1 MHYNGRGIP
10 ETVRITQSDY
20 DRMVDNAKEVE
31 KEVER
36 NEKEGHIMFDPVMFP
51 LPEELDEYDVRHEM
65 RKFLPYLVYFK
76 EKDICGLKNPELDET
91 RKRIEELFEKY
102 VVIMDDEDCEEIRNM
117 TPERWK
123 EMSDAERSEVLEPII
138 LYYRPNEF
146 ETFLKDLG
154 WLPFMRYARYSEK
167 NYREG
172 KTSKRLEKDLLSIWE
187 IVFPPQKE
195 EQKK

>member
-20 DRMVDNAKEVE
+20 DRMVEAAREVE
-31 KEVER
+31 KEVKR
-36 NEKEGHIMFDPVMFP
+36 NEKEGRIMFDPMMFP

-76 EKDICGLKNPELDET
+76 EKDICGLKSPELDET
-91 RKRIEELFEKY
+91 RRRIEELFEKY

-154 WLPFMRYARYSEK
+154 WLPCMRYARYSEK

-195 EQKK
+195 EQEK